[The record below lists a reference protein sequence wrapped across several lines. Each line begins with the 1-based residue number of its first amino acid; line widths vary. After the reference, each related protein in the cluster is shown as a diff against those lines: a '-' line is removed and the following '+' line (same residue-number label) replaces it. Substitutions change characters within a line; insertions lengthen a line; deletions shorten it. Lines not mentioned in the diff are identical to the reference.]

1 MLTMTER
8 AVALAC
14 NRWAFNLEAADG
26 QSGAVARTYRLQ
38 ARRHAGRAMALTARL
53 ERETARKS
61 PVKSITLTRA
71 EGLEHECGKP
81 VTVSTW
87 DAASAT
93 LSGWAWTAPKD
104 GGYDK
109 CLFTVEWAN
118 GETYQ
123 GRFDLEY
130 RHVMDARLEHQIG
143 RFLRYVLE
151 TPGIAAAEMVETARR
166 MLATVALG

>member
-1 MLTMTER
+1 M
-8 AVALAC
+8 
-14 NRWAFNLEAADG
+14 
-26 QSGAVARTYRLQ
+26 Q
-38 ARRHAGRAMALTARL
+38 TA
-53 ERETARKS
+53 TSTVSKS
-61 PVKSITLTRA
+61 PVNFITLARA

-93 LSGWAWTAPKD
+93 LSGWAWSAPKD

-109 CLFTVEWAN
+109 CLFKVEWAN

-123 GRFDLEY
+123 GRFDLQY
-130 RHVMDARLEHQIG
+130 RHVMGAHVEDQIAS
-143 RFLRYVLE
+143 FLRYVLK
-151 TPGIAAAEMVETARR
+151 TPGITSAEMVETARR

>member
-1 MLTMTER
+1 MHFAWGTQPYCGMVRQPVTPAPSLVDCPRCREMLASRHPE
-8 AVALAC
+8 L
-14 NRWAFNLEAADG
+14 LE
-26 QSGAVARTYRLQ
+26 
-38 ARRHAGRAMALTARL
+38 
-53 ERETARKS
+53 KS
-61 PVKSITLTRA
+61 PVKFITLTRA
-71 EGLEHECGKP
+71 EGNADECGKP

-130 RHVMDARLEHQIG
+130 RHVMGAHVEDQIG
-143 RFLRYVLE
+143 RFLRYVLK
-151 TPGIAAAEMVETARR
+151 TPGIASAEMVETARR
-166 MLATVALG
+166 MLATVSLG